1 MPDLAHQLRALCH
14 QLGFAHVRF
23 ADGDGA
29 PGISAYD
36 LMLAEGRHA
45 DMAWMRASRD
55 ARADPRLV
63 FRRTESVIV
72 LGMEYGGLRPPDP
85 GGLTGRV
92 ATYAWGRD
100 YHNLIGKR
108 IRKIERWLREQDV
121 PCFGGVDSRP
131 WIERAW
137 AERAGLGF
145 AAKNCCTIRP
155 GRGSTFFLA
164 VIAVGAKLPVDPPLG
179 GGKERFC
186 GSCARCH
193 VACPTQ
199 AFVGDGKLDAARC
212 ISYLTIENDGPIPEE
227 LRAPLGRWVFGC
239 DDCQDVCP
247 HNHAMVPT
255 AEEDL
260 GPVNAWL
267 DLRWIMLADDDLVER
282 QFEGSPLRR
291 PGAVGLK
298 RNAAVVLGNLG
309 DEAAGP
315 CLDEGLRHP
324 SPLVRGHAAWAL
336 RRIEAASH
344 ARHDHA
350 GPRWSAP
357 AGAFSDR

>member
-1 MPDLAHQLRALCH
+1 MPELAHELRALCH
-14 QLGFAHVRF
+14 GLGFQHVRYT
-23 ADGDGA
+23 DGEGA
-29 PGISAYD
+29 PGIAAYD

-45 DMAWMRASRD
+45 DMHWMEHGRD
-55 ARADPRLV
+55 ARASPQLV
-63 FRRTESVIV
+63 FARTRSVVV
-72 LGMEYGGLRPPDP
+72 LGMEYGGVRPPDP

-92 ATYAWGRD
+92 AAYAWGRD

-108 IRKIERWLREQDV
+108 IRKVERWLRDQGFG
-121 PCFGGVDSRP
+121 CFGGVDSRP

-137 AERAGLGF
+137 AERSGLGF

-164 VIAVGAKLPVDPPLG
+164 VIATSAALPPDPPLMAG
-179 GGKERFC
+179 RERFC
-186 GSCARCH
+186 GSCTRCH
-193 VACPTQ
+193 DLCPTA
-199 AFVGDGKLDAARC
+199 AFVGDGMLDARRC
-212 ISYLTIENDGPIPEE
+212 ISYLTIENDGPVPIE
-227 LRAPLGRWVFGC
+227 LRPHLGRWVFGC

-247 HNHAMVPT
+247 HNHAKMGT
-255 AEEDL
+255 DEDDL

-267 DLRWIMLADDDLVER
+267 DLRWLLLAEDEAVER

-309 DEAAGP
+309 DEMAGP
-315 CLDEGLRHP
+315 CLEHALAHANP
-324 SPLVRGHAAWAL
+324 IVREHAAWAL
-336 RRIEAASH
+336 RRIAAASH

-350 GPRWSAP
+350 GPRWRAP
-357 AGAFSDR
+357 LAATDR

>member
-1 MPDLAHQLRALCH
+1 MPDLAHELRALCH
-14 QLGFAHVRF
+14 SLGFQHVRF
-23 ADGDGA
+23 AAGDGA
-29 PGISAYD
+29 PGIEAYD
-36 LMLAEGRHA
+36 RMIREGRHA
-45 DMAWMRASRD
+45 DMTWMVDGRD
-55 ARADPRLV
+55 ARAEPCRV
-63 FRRTESVIV
+63 FARTRSVIV
-72 LGMEYGGLRPPDP
+72 LAMEYGGARPPDP

-92 ATYAWGRD
+92 ASYAWGRD

-108 IRKIERWLREQDV
+108 IRKVERWLRAHDV
-121 PCFGGVDSRP
+121 ACFGGVDSRP

-164 VIAVGAKLPVDPPLG
+164 VIATAADLPPDPPLIAG
-179 GGKERFC
+179 RARFC
-186 GSCARCH
+186 GACTRCH
-193 VACPTQ
+193 VACPTG
-199 AFVGDGKLDAARC
+199 AFTGDGMLDARRC
-212 ISYLTIENDGPIPEE
+212 ISYLTIENDGPIAVP
-227 LRAPLGRWVFGC
+227 LRPLVGRWVFGC

-247 HNHAMVPT
+247 HNHAPPAT
-255 AEEDL
+255 DEDDL

-291 PGAVGLK
+291 PGAVGMK

-309 DEAAGP
+309 DEGAGP
-315 CLDEGLRHP
+315 SLEAGLKHR
-324 SPLVRGHAAWAL
+324 SAIVREHSAWAL
-336 RRIEAASH
+336 RQIERASH

-350 GPRWSAP
+350 GPPWRAP
-357 AGAFSDR
+357 LTDLSGR